1 MEPKPNK
8 NESLEA
14 LDFIINVLKE
24 HEKDLDSFIGQLGII
39 TERLGETG
47 EIAGKIENMEDHIST
62 LQDEITNLVKNL
74 NVPQISSSSSNSS
87 TNLVNIKC
95 RKWEDFKNLTAGA
108 KTVSYLFRVSEN
120 TFQADALKNG
130 KVVSYTGDFPPNTR
144 LLKLWL
150 SKELDVAE
158 DDIFEGDLNIR

>member
-24 HEKDLDSFIGQLGII
+24 HEKDLDNFICQLGVI

-74 NVPQISSSSSNSS
+74 SIPQSTSSSHAS
-87 TNLVNIKC
+87 TNLVNINC
-95 RKWEDFKNLTAGA
+95 RKWDDFKNLATGA

-120 TFQADALKNG
+120 TFQADAIKNG

-158 DDIFEGDLNIR
+158 DNIFEGDLNLR